1 MKDTKKTS
9 PSEGNAIQNAPE
21 RAAKRTVS
29 GVGSLRRLCFAA
41 ALAAMSLVL
50 GKFLQI
56 PHPFQEFIRISFE
69 NLPILLA
76 GITLGPVHALLVGV
90 VADLLGCLLYGY
102 PINPIVTLGAAVVG
116 LTAGVMSH
124 YVVKKPL
131 GARVAAS
138 VAVAHLL
145 GSVLLKSAGLAAWY
159 LAKYGLGY
167 IQFLG
172 WRVVNYVIVGVAEGV
187 LLYLLLRNRA
197 FAKQMEEMGQ

>member
-1 MKDTKKTS
+1 MKDMKKTLS
-9 PSEGNAIQNAPE
+9 GEENTTQNTPK
-21 RAAKRTVS
+21 RAAKRRAS

-76 GITLGPVHALLVGV
+76 GIALGPVHALLVGV

-124 YVVKKPL
+124 YVIKKPL
-131 GARVAAS
+131 GARVAAA

-159 LAKYGLGY
+159 LAKYELGY

-172 WRVVNYVIVGVAEGV
+172 WRIVNYVMVGVAEGV
-187 LLYLLLRNRA
+187 VLYLLLRNRA
-197 FAKQMEEMGQ
+197 FAKHMEEIGQ